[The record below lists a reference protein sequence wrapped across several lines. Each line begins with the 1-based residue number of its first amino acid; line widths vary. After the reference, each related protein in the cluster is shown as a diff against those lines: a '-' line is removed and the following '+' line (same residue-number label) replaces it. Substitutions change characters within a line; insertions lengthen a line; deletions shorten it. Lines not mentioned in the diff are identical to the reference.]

1 MTRFFDTCSL
11 LLAQEDAFK
20 DKFYIS
26 NITLKELENIKTSAY
41 KDDSIK
47 YSARQLTKLLQENKE
62 KFEVVV
68 YKPNF
73 IKLYALE
80 DYELNDDLKILACVY
95 NRSVN
100 EDILF
105 ITNDL
110 SCQNIA
116 AAFNIK
122 VSSWEQVVEEEYTG
136 YKVLKLT
143 DEELANLYSNI
154 IPRKMPM
161 NDVLVNQYILIQNSY
176 GDIVDKYK
184 WTGEEYKPVTFQ
196 KFESKMFGKI
206 CPKENDVYQTC
217 AMDSLRSNQVT
228 LLGGPAGSGKT
239 YLALGYLFEQLEKGN
254 IDHIIIF
261 CNPVGARNAARL
273 GFYKGTVRE
282 KLLSTQVGHVLC
294 SKLGDMSEVE
304 KLMDDGVLQ
313 IIPAVDSR
321 GYEVPPNSGAYILE
335 AQNLTSDLLRLLLQ
349 RMAEDTKVIVD
360 GDRKEQLDMAIYESN
375 NGMKSMS
382 SVFKGSDLYGQVD
395 LVNIYR
401 SGVARLAEEMK

>member
-1 MTRFFDTCSL
+1 MIRFFDTCSL
-11 LLAQEDAFK
+11 LLAQEDAFR

-47 YSARQLTKLLQENKE
+47 YSARQLTKLLQEKQD
-62 KFEVVV
+62 KYEVVI
-68 YKPNF
+68 YEPKF
-73 IKLYALE
+73 IKLYTLE
-80 DYELNDDLKILACVY
+80 DYELNDDLKIISCAYKKSL
-95 NRSVN
+95 N

-116 AAFNIK
+116 ATLDLYT
-122 VSSWEQVVEEEYTG
+122 SSWNETDEIEYTG
-136 YKVLKLT
+136 YKILAL
-143 DEELANLYSNI
+143 DDDELANLYSNI
-154 IPRKMPM
+154 IPKKMPM
-161 NDVLVNQYILIQNSY
+161 NDILINEYILIQNY
-176 GDIVDKYK
+176 HGDIVDKYK

-196 KFESKMFGKI
+196 KFESRMFGKI

-304 KLMDDGVLQ
+304 KLMDDGILQ

-349 RMAEDTKVIVD
+349 RMAEDTKVVVD

-382 SVFKGSDLYGQVD
+382 SVFKGSSLYGQVD

-401 SGVARLAEEMK
+401 SGVAKLAEEMR